1 MYIDNLKIINI
12 FRGDSLEL
20 IPFINTKNDCSLSSQ
35 RYSITEN
42 DIVYFA
48 LMEPNQRFEDA
59 ILKKVFDYNSEK
71 TEDGDLIIKL
81 RPSDTVD
88 LLPGKYYYTIKMK
101 QNEQDSFNVF
111 TILKETEFWIL

>member
-1 MYIDNLKIINI
+1 MYIDNLRIINM

-20 IPFINTKNDCSLSSQ
+20 IPFINNCSELSPE
-35 RYSITEN
+35 RYIITEN
-42 DIVYFA
+42 DTVYFA

-59 ILKKVFDYNSEK
+59 ILKKVFDYSSEK
-71 TEDGDLIIKL
+71 TEDGDLIIRLK
-81 RPSDTVD
+81 PSDTVD

-111 TILKETEFWIL
+111 TLLKETEFWIL